1 MFRIGEFSR
10 IAQVSGRLLRYY
22 DELDLLKPI
31 RIDPETG
38 YRYYSAEQLPRLNR
52 ILALKDLGLSLDQIG
67 RLLNEPVTPD
77 EIRGML
83 TMRKAQIEQTLQD
96 EFERLRNVEMRL
108 HQIETEGDMWTPDV
122 VIKQVSAQQVLS
134 MRAKGLS
141 SDDFW
146 SLFSEMQRQLPSGAA
161 RRKIGAPFFLMHS
174 DFEDDGQM
182 DLEMGYL
189 LEGSWSRPLAL
200 TALHTLTTRELP
212 GVDTMATLVHQGFE
226 GSSTSYNALGAWI
239 EANQY
244 EMTGPGREIML
255 KFSWPENI
263 NDSIMEIQFPVQKIV
278 EVNR

>member
-22 DELDLLKPI
+22 DELNLLKPI

-67 RLLNEPVTPD
+67 RLLNDHVSPD

-96 EFERLRNVEMRL
+96 ELTRLRNVEMRIS
-108 HQIETEGDMWTPDV
+108 QIETEGDMWTPDV
-122 VIKQVSAQQVLS
+122 VIKKVPAQQVLS
-134 MRAKGLS
+134 VHAKSLTG
-141 SDDFW
+141 DDFW
-146 SLFSEMQRQLPSGAA
+146 ALFTEMQRLLPSGAA
-161 RRKIGAPFFLMHS
+161 QRKIGSAFFLMHS
-174 DFEDDGQM
+174 DFEDESEM

-189 LEGSWSRPLAL
+189 LEGAWTKPFAL
-200 TALHTLTTRELP
+200 TTTHTMTTRELP
-212 GVDTMATLVHQGFE
+212 AVESMATLVHQGFE
-226 GSSTSYNALGAWI
+226 GSSVSYNALGAWI

-244 EMTGPGREIML
+244 EILGPGREIML
-255 KFSWPENI
+255 QLSWPENI
-263 NDSIMEIQFPVQKIV
+263 NDSVMEIQFPIQKLI
-278 EVNR
+278 